1 EMQRAS
7 LQLKQ
12 GTLMVNDVIVR
23 FEHGHYQDGM
33 LMMGNTE
40 VTLPEGRMLAA
51 SLRFDPVQQVLD
63 APRARLLS
71 FSGEVL
77 GQYRDYHRPLR

>member
-1 EMQRAS
+1 
-7 LQLKQ
+7 
-12 GTLMVNDVIVR
+12 MVNDVIVH
-23 FEHGHYQDGM
+23 FQHGHYQDGM
-33 LMMGNTE
+33 LVMGNTE

-77 GQYRDYHRPLR
+77 GHTGTITAPFVDPAGWSLAAQAV